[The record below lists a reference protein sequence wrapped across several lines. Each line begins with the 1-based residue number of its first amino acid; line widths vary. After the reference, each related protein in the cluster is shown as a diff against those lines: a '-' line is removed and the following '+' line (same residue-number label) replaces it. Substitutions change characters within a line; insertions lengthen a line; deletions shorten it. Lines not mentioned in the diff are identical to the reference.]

1 MGLGHGAPT
10 HELAASL
17 HCSERVGRRP
27 RARRRRAS
35 SCCSSGY
42 PLAAPRRRRRPL
54 PAGAPRGNGCEEP
67 PLTGGPGTPGRPSV
81 GVTPRRG
88 ELDEEGT
95 TRLLQQLPP
104 LVRPA
109 PSSGT
114 VAAPRRSP
122 GRARAPAPHCRPAH
136 LSELGCVGGRGAGGG
151 RARDGGRR
159 AREKGGR
166 VAARAS
172 RHAGGGGG
180 EAQQVVGG
188 RGVWGGRRW
197 INGAREEG
205 GGGRGERQGSRTG
218 RREERGS
225 AGRDD

>member
-136 LSELGCVGGRGAGGG
+136 LSELGCVGGRG
-151 RARDGGRR
+151 
-159 AREKGGR
+159 
-166 VAARAS
+166 
-172 RHAGGGGG
+172 
-180 EAQQVVGG
+180 
-188 RGVWGGRRW
+188 
-197 INGAREEG
+197 
-205 GGGRGERQGSRTG
+205 ERQGSRTG